1 MNRRD
6 IIKSV
11 IAAGIAPALPP
22 AIAPTGLVFDVPYSS
37 SRLALLASFEG
48 REYARRMARSLLRS
62 EFDAFAQATICA
74 VEKKH
79 QRHWHGTLMVGRTTK
94 PSAAQ
99 RRRLDAISKMVC
111 VACSIAGQ
119 RQPNRTEVHHLV
131 DRGSRRLS
139 GGHDATIGLCG
150 WHHRGAIPPRPKMQL
165 ARAPSMALQKRAF
178 VERYGTERDM
188 LAITDRKLLEV
199 NHAA

>member
-1 MNRRD
+1 
-6 IIKSV
+6 
-11 IAAGIAPALPP
+11 
-22 AIAPTGLVFDVPYSS
+22 
-37 SRLALLASFEG
+37 
-48 REYARRMARSLLRS
+48 
-62 EFDAFAQATICA
+62 
-74 VEKKH
+74 
-79 QRHWHGTLMVGRTTK
+79 MVGRTTK

-139 GGHDATIGLCG
+139 GEHDATIGLCG
-150 WHHRGAIPPRPKMQL
+150 WHHRGAIPPWPKMQL
-165 ARAPSMALQKRAF
+165 ARAVLTYGPSMALQKRAF

-188 LAITDRKLLEV
+188 LAITNQKLLEV